1 MVRAMALQIPI
12 KNFIT
17 MSGGVFTPAMAEGL
31 LMILNGQGAVKGLG
45 KILVGLAGSIKN
57 VTNLKNSI

>member
-1 MVRAMALQIPI
+1 MNDS
-12 KNFIT
+12 KEKT
-17 MSGGVFTPAMAEGL
+17 TPGASSAEVTNGD
-31 LMILNGQGAVKGLG
+31 GQGAVKGLG